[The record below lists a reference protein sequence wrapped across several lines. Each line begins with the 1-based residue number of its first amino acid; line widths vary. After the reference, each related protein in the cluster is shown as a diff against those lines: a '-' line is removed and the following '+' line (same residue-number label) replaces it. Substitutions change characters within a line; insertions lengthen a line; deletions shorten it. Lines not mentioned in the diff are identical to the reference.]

1 VSERSRPATG
11 RAPSFLDATF
21 SVARKELVASF
32 RDRQTTLYTLVLPIV
47 LYPFL
52 FWCMIQGSLFVEG
65 KREHTEVR
73 VGIAAES
80 PGLEPPALAEALE
93 RSPRGAPPPGAAP
106 DGAAGEPEV
115 ELDRVFVLGSRAP
128 IEKAAAHAWVAA
140 GPQRARGDDPDER
153 PDAVLYFGSTPD
165 GARDRAEVLYDSS
178 NPTSQIALARI
189 QRRMPTYVRDL
200 RERSAEAAGS
210 KGAALEPFVRE
221 PARNVAPLRAVG
233 AYILS
238 YILPLLFVIM
248 AVMGAFFPAVDM
260 TCGERERR
268 TAETTLLLPVPR
280 NAVHLGKILAV
291 CAGALLATCLNLTA
305 LALSAEHLLRMLPS
319 NASAQVDLP
328 VRALFQVAPLLL
340 LFAFFVSSVLTG
352 VAALART
359 FKEGQA
365 LLGPVQILFVVPAMA
380 GTLPGIV
387 LTPAMAN
394 IPVINVVLCF
404 RSLLRG
410 EAIALPY
417 AITAA
422 SLAALSV
429 GAIALSLWI
438 LSRES
443 LLVAESGTAWSNFLG
458 LLRSPKGSR

>member
-1 VSERSRPATG
+1 
-11 RAPSFLDATF
+11 
-21 SVARKELVASF
+21 
-32 RDRQTTLYTLVLPIV
+32 
-47 LYPFL
+47 
-52 FWCMIQGSLFVEG
+52 
-65 KREHTEVR
+65 
-73 VGIAAES
+73 
-80 PGLEPPALAEALE
+80 
-93 RSPRGAPPPGAAP
+93 
-106 DGAAGEPEV
+106 
-115 ELDRVFVLGSRAP
+115 
-128 IEKAAAHAWVAA
+128 
-140 GPQRARGDDPDER
+140 
-153 PDAVLYFGSTPD
+153 
-165 GARDRAEVLYDSS
+165 
-178 NPTSQIALARI
+178 
-189 QRRMPTYVRDL
+189 
-200 RERSAEAAGS
+200 
-210 KGAALEPFVRE
+210 
-221 PARNVAPLRAVG
+221 
-233 AYILS
+233 
-238 YILPLLFVIM
+238 
-248 AVMGAFFPAVDM
+248 
-260 TCGERERR
+260 
-268 TAETTLLLPVPR
+268 
-280 NAVHLGKILAV
+280 
-291 CAGALLATCLNLTA
+291 
-305 LALSAEHLLRMLPS
+305 MLPS